1 MSTRSASTVADAG
14 GARDVVAA
22 QRRLRAIRR
31 RLDDAVR
38 NDLGYP
44 NATDVDLK
52 RLAEFVQRPMNNVG
66 WPGRASRGFRSHT
79 LEEEF
84 EVVQRVADLLRAP
97 ADDRTG
103 LVTTGS
109 TAAIRHA
116 LLHAR
121 DRYRKVVVF
130 ASTAAHTCVRKVARH
145 QLRMPFVAVPASPG
159 GEIDYTEL
167 AAAVGRRRPGVVP
180 VVVATIGTTMFEAVD
195 DVRQVHLALDA
206 AGVSREARHVHADA
220 ALAGLA
226 LAGLP
231 PVARPGFDFGDG
243 ADSVNI
249 SGHKFLGVPEPCGI
263 LVIRRSAC
271 ADADET
277 VTYTGAV
284 DLTMDGSRSGHTPLM
299 LWWALQQFSPDV
311 LHRRAEVSRAN
322 ARTAVDWL
330 TAAGIP
336 AGRHEHAFTVVLP
349 RPPEPFLDTWPLA
362 VDGDWAHIIC
372 MPGKSLDDVHR
383 FVGDYVAVMRPPQ
396 LAARPVPIPPT
407 RHPTPKPSPDLAELK
422 DPIAC

>member
-1 MSTRSASTVADAG
+1 MSTRVATTSRAAASSNG
-14 GARDVVAA
+14 GVLAAR
-22 QRRLRAIRR
+22 RRLGALRR

-38 NDLGYP
+38 NDLGFP
-44 NATDVDLK
+44 NSTDLDITPLVDLL
-52 RLAEFVQRPMNNVG
+52 RRSANNVG
-66 WPGRASRGFRSHT
+66 YPGRPTNGFRSHT

-84 EVVQRVADLLRAP
+84 EAVQCVAGLLRAP
-97 ADDRTG
+97 TDDRTG
-103 LVTTGS
+103 LVTSGS

-121 DRYRKVVVF
+121 DRFRKVVVY
-130 ASTAAHTCVRKVARH
+130 ASTAAHTCVRKVAH
-145 QLRMPFVAVPASPG
+145 QLRIPFVAVPASPG
-159 GEIDYTEL
+159 GEMDYTEL
-167 AAAVGRRRPGVVP
+167 AAVVARRRRGGVP
-180 VVVATIGTTMFEAVD
+180 VVVATIGTTMFEAID
-195 DVRQVHLALDA
+195 DVGRVHLALDA
-206 AGVSREARHVHADA
+206 ASVPSEARHVHADA

-231 PVARPGFDFGDG
+231 PATRPGFDFADG
-243 ADSVNI
+243 ADSINI
-249 SGHKFLGVPEPCGI
+249 SGHKFLGTPEPCGI

-271 ADADET
+271 ADAVDA
-277 VTYTGAV
+277 VTYTGSV

-330 TAAGIP
+330 TTAGIP

-362 VDGDWAHIIC
+362 VEGDWAHIIC
-372 MPGKSLDDVHR
+372 MPGKALDDVHR
-383 FVGDYVAVMRPPQ
+383 FVTDYVAVMRPPQ
-396 LAARPVPIPPT
+396 IPARPVPIPPA
-407 RHPTPKPSPDLAELK
+407 REPAPKRAELK
-422 DPIAC
+422 DAIAC